1 MPADP
6 HVRWSGGQGSKI
18 ANAAERRIG
27 RGHAHSL
34 ARCIQMHSNVFIS
47 FVITVLLDGF
57 GHGHQVD
64 NPFFFCFEMKSW
76 FPL

>member
-1 MPADP
+1 MSGGQV
-6 HVRWSGGQGSKI
+6 VRWASGQGSKI

-47 FVITVLLDGF
+47 FVITGLLDGF
-57 GHGHQVD
+57 GHRHQVD
-64 NPFFFCFEMKSW
+64 NPIFSV
-76 FPL
+76 LR